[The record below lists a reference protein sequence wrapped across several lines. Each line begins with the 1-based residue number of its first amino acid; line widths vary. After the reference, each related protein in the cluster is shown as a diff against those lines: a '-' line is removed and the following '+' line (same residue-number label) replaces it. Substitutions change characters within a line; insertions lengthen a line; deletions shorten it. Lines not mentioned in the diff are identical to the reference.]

1 MPSSSR
7 KFPTRRAKLFAT
19 VSALA
24 LIAAVPGAMARPLG
38 GQPSSPSA
46 AAIAA
51 AQAAQVE
58 ASQAA
63 RDAQNALKRA
73 TLAVQAMQASQQA
86 ARDAARAQLNATPNI
101 VPNGLQ
107 PGGLQ
112 VAPGVAT
119 GANLWQGADLP
130 TENASG
136 GKANVTVKQSQQK
149 AILEWK
155 TFNVGGNTQLY
166 FDQSAGGANK
176 ADWIAFNRVL
186 DPSGA
191 PSRIL
196 GSIRAEGQVYII
208 NQNGIVFGGASQ
220 VNVGA
225 LVASSLALTN
235 EQFQAGINK
244 QLFGT
249 DASGNTYVYKP
260 QFGYLGQRQ
269 PNQFVSVN
277 DPSQVPGAVIGAA
290 PGNVNVEA
298 GARIETASGGKV
310 MLFAPKV
317 INSGQISAPDGQVI
331 MAAGEQVYLLTS
343 QTGVRGLDVA
353 VSSPMR
359 WLFDYYAMQAATNPL
374 APANAFA
381 QDLRNIVFPEMAARA
396 ASVGYRVVNDG
407 VVQSDRGNI
416 TIIGREIVQ
425 NGGLFASTKLNNRDG
440 SIRLLAWDQ
449 GMMANGSSF
458 SGSPL
463 QYWSTGSLTL
473 GANSVVMVTPDLS
486 DVEEIEQTSLATRYQ
501 PGRVELRGNLIDVQA
516 GASVIVPA
524 GKISI
529 VASTS
534 PLSGEEPISGEP
546 TVRDG
551 SRVYI
556 GENAYLSVAGLQDIA
571 VSMDRNFIEAQ
582 LYINELRDTPLY
594 RDSWLRGLKVIVDRR
609 RSGVFTSGPMAVVNW
624 IDGQPGRWVGTP
636 LADVSSWVGVG
647 KTDLAELS
655 TKAGSIVIK
664 SSGSIITREG
674 SLLDVSGGS
683 VRYTDGWNTTTK
695 LRGADGRIYNIG
707 DALPDQIY
715 TAVGGGFTRGN
726 AHWGVSQTWTGP
738 LSKSARTF
746 EKGYIEG
753 RDAGSIQFFAAEA
766 LVLEG
771 SYWGGVVVGQRQ
783 AALGNLAKA
792 GSLKIGAN
800 SDPARLWLPGNL
812 IIASDPARLPDDFNA
827 SSTLDTIWYDPNSTN
842 PHRDKVTYL
851 DPAVLAQSG
860 MGSFEFY
867 VAKGFTLGAGETLEL
882 LPGAKLNVISNVP
895 TSLPTTFTIDGTIRI
910 AGGDIWLV
918 GQNNTFGANS
928 RIDVS
933 GQWINELL
941 NPGASLLQQIDGGT
955 VQVAGSFE
963 QGAVID
969 VSGGAKLSGGGKPR
983 ITAGDAGRI
992 RLEIADANMLS
1003 NIDLRGYAAGSGGEL
1018 ELITSSNVELGGA
1031 ATNAAAFHL
1040 NDSLLGDRGFRSLS
1054 VTTQGTITV
1063 AEGASIEH
1071 RVSNLV
1077 IDTQKAFAAQT
1088 GTSMQGLGTLAVLP
1102 VYERVDRKPNA
1113 LSLVGGTNVTVGAGA
1128 VIRTDIGGSIVLATS
1143 EPGGQVVVKGTLDA
1157 PAGTIQLSA
1166 GNGDVTLV
1174 DGGSLLARGL
1184 ATLVKNGNLPPV
1196 VDVRAGGSVGISGA
1210 TVTLEAGSLV
1220 DVSGASGVLT
1230 VPMGGGLQRG
1240 STDYRIDSNGG
1251 SISISLQSGLIA
1263 GRLVANAGGPGAIN
1277 GKISINAEVSG
1288 GFNPIEAIKNDGGL
1302 GILDPD
1308 CWGYVA
1314 NGACDY
1320 NPLDVIGFDLARI
1333 VRDLGIP
1340 ASGPW
1345 LISKEMI
1352 ESGTGGNIIIT
1363 SAPAAGGSSVDPR
1376 NYGWTDATI
1385 QELRDTVGTDLL
1397 SIFPPTVQVRNVYV
1411 RPDVLASG
1419 SFADV
1424 SLTTAASI
1432 KLDNAVIKADRS
1444 LSISA
1449 PLVNFNGGSSTL
1461 IAPYMSLTGA
1471 GSSSTTREG
1480 RLTLVASVIDVN
1492 SEMDIRGFAETV
1504 FDTSD
1509 LRFRAPFDA
1518 AIPPLAML
1526 DVDGA
1531 LVLRAGQVYPASGVK
1546 ATIKASDRIT
1556 VERKDVVAPPLSA
1569 GGSLTLAAPIIEQN
1583 GVLRAPFGQITLKA
1597 SERLVLGAGS
1607 VTSVSGVGLVVPY
1620 GSLSN
1625 GENWLDP
1632 TKPGAVGADGALTAP
1647 PEKRISLEAPIVE
1660 SQAGSVID
1668 IRGGGDLYAREF
1680 VPGPGG
1686 SHDILAS
1693 ANSYAVIP
1701 GFTGVSPGG
1710 AVGERVWLA
1719 GGNGLAAGWYTLLPA
1734 SYAALPGAYLVS
1746 LVSPSTT
1753 TPLAKPVNLADGS
1766 VMMTGRRGDVLL
1778 GSEDQLSSVW
1788 RVMTGTQ
1795 LRRYTE
1801 YNEAFANTFFASEAF
1816 KLTQY
1821 RLTGINVVTPRLPL
1835 DGGAVVFKAMQ
1846 QLVLDGSL
1854 QAQTP
1859 EGGRGS
1865 LIDIAGTKIAIVG
1878 AGVDASSLRADG
1890 YLVIDSASLSKFGAG
1905 SLLIGG
1911 TRTGDPLGLRLD
1923 VTASDIL
1930 VRNDSGS
1937 ALTGPEV
1944 ILAASGLVD
1953 IGAGSVIKAEGTATS
1968 GAGNLIMKPQV
1979 AARYADP
1986 DGWDDGNPADD
1997 VLVSPSKDYGALI
2010 RVSNGDV
2017 VQVIRENVD
2026 TTIGGTV
2033 RVGEGVRL
2041 TADRALLIDATQT
2054 TDLAGSAVLSATSLS
2069 VASGRIGFGGGTSGL
2084 VLSLESLKQLNRA
2097 ESLTLRSYTTLDF
2110 YASFNLS
2117 GAGLASVT
2125 FDGAGLVGYGT
2136 NDIAVS
2142 GGQIAL
2148 INSGG
2153 GTATAGSGSG
2163 TLTLAADELILGA
2176 GTKTISG
2183 FDHVVLWGRRQ
2194 ITGQGNGGIDAGA
2207 AALTVDTPLLT
2218 GRSGAAQTLMT
2229 GGALRLTGAGTTSAS
2244 LEDSLGTRLTLKGQ
2258 TVEVAT
2264 RIAALG
2270 GAVELTAGAG
2280 GVALANGA
2288 VIDVGGFAKQFFDVS
2303 AYADAGRITL
2313 TAVDGGNVVVGGG
2326 AILNLAAHAGGGNA
2340 GRLAATASG
2349 GGTVVLDGAISA
2361 QAGASGKGGTFALDI
2376 AELPNFAAFADRLNA
2391 AGFTRSRQFRIR
2403 SGDVVVSR
2411 MTQVEDFQLAADQGR
2426 VTIAGTID
2434 ARATYGGNISISGG
2448 NGLVMEG
2455 AAYLLAGATDV
2466 ALGSGRVTLE
2476 AAGGRLDVRGGTID
2490 VAGGERGQVRFR
2502 ALQNAGHD
2510 GIAVDALAAHIIGA
2524 RSAVLEGVSVYN
2536 STTTSAVQVQ
2546 AVNDAGTFSTYAGTI
2561 ANALGFDLRDIAIM
2575 SGIEIRSIGDL
2586 VVDQDW
2592 NLFADFGASQREGT
2606 LTLRAAGNLIVN
2618 GNLSD
2623 GFDRADRSGVLQDAA
2638 SWNLRLVAGADLGS
2652 ASALTTVPLAGLGSN
2667 SGTITVGNSSAG
2679 KLVRTGTGDIEL
2691 RAGRNVDLAH
2701 YQSAIYTAGRK
2712 DTTIWNNFAAPSAA
2726 TYGIE
2731 GGHLTIAAGGNISS
2745 TLPANPKDNQ
2755 LFVEWL
2761 KHIGGTDQD
2770 YVFRSG
2776 EQSSWWIDYAQF
2788 AQGVGALGG
2797 GNVSVSAGGDLDNI
2811 LVALPTNGRVRGGRT
2826 SGEAKSLEM
2835 RNGGALT
2842 VDVEGALRAGYYYVG
2857 RGTGTIT
2864 AGETTTGRT
2873 VTIGGIGAQTY
2884 DIAPVF
2890 ALGDAALSVRTAGN
2904 LIVQTVLDPLM
2915 LTGDPVLLGGTSRQ
2929 SAIMS
2934 GYTNRT
2940 ALNLVSIGGNV
2951 SLINQGQFL
2960 SKDLTIGNV
2969 YNGDLD
2975 YSMIGVFATN
2985 LYPSITNVTALN
2997 GSITNFGKLFLAP
3010 GTHPDLQLLA
3020 DQDIVLGQLTQARG
3034 TPDMM
3039 PSAFRPV
3046 DGVNGLVIVL
3056 VGYSNAEFQD
3066 ARRSGFHSVLQN
3078 DIAVS
3083 DSVNFGYHS
3092 LYLHSIA
3099 NPDVLPN
3106 AGDYEPSR
3114 IYARRGTISNVL
3126 RRDAIDQFATR
3137 VMTAEQTWFR
3147 AGTDIRD
3154 INYQLRNIHSTD
3166 ASLLEAGNDIIGG
3179 TVQVQGPGLVMLST
3193 GRDVYGQALSITT
3206 TGNRSFDNNNRPIVG
3221 TDIRGLP
3228 EQGASI
3234 SVMAGL
3240 QGKRPSYDAFI
3251 AAYLDPAHV
3260 AAMPAYLTT
3269 TLPDGTLVP
3278 LYLTEQSEE
3287 RGGQQK
3293 LVRFGLVSFIEEVTG
3308 ETLSPL
3314 GAWARFQSLPELV
3327 RHTFVNRVYMQELR
3341 QAGRDQL
3348 TPDSRG
3354 RPLNGGYNRGYAAI
3368 AALFPGEGWR
3378 GDVLGQSLTLRTMA
3392 GGGIDVL
3399 APGGGLQIAALG
3411 AAIGDGQGLVAL
3423 GPGDINV
3430 FVKKSVTVN
3439 RSRILTFGGG
3449 DEALWA
3455 TLGDIDAGRGAK
3467 TARVPS
3473 APEVATSLDAVT
3485 RVRERADISG
3495 SGIGTIIGFAG
3506 VVQGDVDLVAPE
3518 GTVNAGDAGIRVAG
3532 NLNLAALRVLNAG
3545 NIEVGGQSKGV
3556 PVIEAPN
3563 IGGLT
3568 EAGNTAGAAAQQAAT
3583 PQQRANEQPSIII
3596 VEVLGFGGGD
3606 GDQERARKLE
3616 QRSQNPDSAVQI
3628 VGAGNLDLGA
3638 LQQLTAEERKR
3649 VVPASIDNKRA
3660 N

>member
-1 MPSSSR
+1 MPSSR
-7 KFPTRRAKLFAT
+7 KFTTRRAKLFAT

-38 GQPSSPSA
+38 GPPSSPSV

-51 AQAAQVE
+51 AQAAQLG

-86 ARDAARAQLNATPNI
+86 ARDAARAQLNANI

-130 TENASG
+130 VETVNG
-136 GKANVTVKQSQQK
+136 GQTNVTVKQSQQK

-166 FDQSAGGANK
+166 FDQTAGGANK
-176 ADWIAFNRVL
+176 ADWIALNRVL

-196 GSIRAEGQVYII
+196 GSIKAEGQVYVI

-249 DASGNTYVYKP
+249 DATGNTYVYKP
-260 QFGYLGQRQ
+260 QFGYLGQQQ
-269 PNQFVSVN
+269 PNQLVSVN

-298 GARIETASGGKV
+298 GARIETVNGGKV

-317 INSGQISAPDGQVI
+317 INSGQISTPDGQVI
-331 MAAGEQVYLLTS
+331 MAAGEQIYLLTS

-396 ASVGYRVVNDG
+396 ASVGYSVVNNG

-416 TIIGREIVQ
+416 TLIGREIVQ

-486 DVEEIEQTSLATRYQ
+486 DVEEIEQTSVTTRYQ
-501 PGRVELRGNLIDVQA
+501 AGRVQLRGNLINVQA

-609 RSGVFTSGPMAVVNW
+609 RSGVFTSGPMATVNW
-624 IDGQPGRWVGTP
+624 IEGQPGRWVGTP

-683 VRYTDGWNTTTK
+683 VRYTDGWNTTTT

-707 DALPDQIY
+707 DALPDQLY
-715 TAVGGGFTRGN
+715 TAIGGGFTRSN
-726 AHWGVSQTWTGP
+726 DHWHVSQTWTSP

-746 EKGYIEG
+746 EKGYTEG
-753 RDAGSIQFFAAEA
+753 RDAGSIQLFAAEA

-771 SYWGGVVVGQRQ
+771 SYWGGVVVGERQ
-783 AALGNLAKA
+783 AALGNLAKT
-792 GSLKIGAN
+792 GSLKIGGD
-800 SDPARLWLPGNL
+800 SDPARLWLPGDL
-812 IIASDPARLPDDFNA
+812 VIASDRVRLADDFNV
-827 SSTLDTIWYDPNSTN
+827 SSALDTIWYDPNSAN

-851 DPAVLAQSG
+851 DAAVLAQSG

-867 VAKGFTLGAGETLEL
+867 VAKGFTLREGEVLEL

-895 TSLPTTFTIDGTIRI
+895 SNLPTTFKVDGTIRI
-910 AGGDIWLV
+910 AGGNIWLV
-918 GQNNTFGANS
+918 GQNNTFGAKS

-933 GQWINELL
+933 GQWINELF
-941 NPGASLLQQIDGGT
+941 NPAASLIQKINGGT
-955 VQVAGSFE
+955 VQVAGDFE

-1018 ELITSSNVELGGA
+1018 ELVTSSNVELGGA
-1031 ATNAAAFHL
+1031 PTNAGTFHL
-1040 NDSLLGDRGFRSLS
+1040 SDSLLGERGFRSLS

-1063 AEGASIEH
+1063 AEGANIEH
-1071 RVSNLV
+1071 RVSSLV

-1088 GTSMQGLGTLAVLP
+1088 GTSLGTLGTLAVLP
-1102 VYERVDRKPNA
+1102 VYERAARKPNT
-1113 LSLVGGTNVTVGAGA
+1113 LSLLGGTNVTVGAGA
-1128 VIRTDIGGSIVLATS
+1128 VIRTDIGGTIALATS
-1143 EPGGQVVVKGTLDA
+1143 EADSQIVVKGTLDA

-1166 GNGDVTLV
+1166 NNGEVTLA

-1184 ATLVKNGNLPPV
+1184 ATLAKNGNLPPV

-1210 TVTLEAGSLV
+1210 TVNLEAGSLV
-1220 DVSGASGVLT
+1220 DVSGASGILT
-1230 VPMGGGLQRG
+1230 VPTGGLQRG

-1251 SISISLQSGLIA
+1251 SISITLQSGLIA
-1263 GRLVANAGGPGAIN
+1263 GRLVAKAGGPGAIN
-1277 GKISINAEVSG
+1277 GKISINAEVAG
-1288 GFNPIEAIKNDGGL
+1288 GFNPIDAIKNEWGL
-1302 GILDPD
+1302 GLLDPD

-1314 NGACDY
+1314 NGVCDY
-1320 NPLDVIGFDLARI
+1320 NPLDVIGFDLAPIARSI
-1333 VRDLGIP
+1333 DIP

-1352 ESGTGGNIIIT
+1352 EAATGGNIIIT
-1363 SAPAAGGSSVDPR
+1363 SASAGAGGGVDPR
-1376 NYGWTDATI
+1376 NFGWTDTTI
-1385 QELRDTVGTDLL
+1385 RELKDALQTDLL
-1397 SIFPPTVQVRNVYV
+1397 TIFPSTVQIRNVYV

-1424 SLTTAASI
+1424 SLKTPTSI

-1444 LSISA
+1444 LTILA
-1449 PLVNFNGGSSTL
+1449 PLVNFNGGRSTL
-1461 IAPYMSLTGA
+1461 IAPHISLTGSA
-1471 GSSSTTREG
+1471 SSSTRREG
-1480 RLTLVASVIDVN
+1480 SLTLVASVIDVN
-1492 SEMDIRGFAETV
+1492 SEMDIRGFAQTV

-1509 LRFRAPFDA
+1509 LRLNAPFDA
-1518 AIPPLAML
+1518 NIAPLSVL

-1531 LVLRAGQVYPASGVK
+1531 LVLRAGQVYPATGVK

-1556 VERKDVVAPPLSA
+1556 VERKDAVAPPLSA

-1597 SERLVLGAGS
+1597 GERLILGTGS
-1607 VTSVSGVGLVVPY
+1607 VTSVSGAGLVMPY
-1620 GSLSN
+1620 GNLSN

-1632 TKPGAVGADGALTAP
+1632 TKPGAVGSDGVLTAP

-1660 SQAGSVID
+1660 SRAGSVID

-1746 LVSPSTT
+1746 LVSPATT
-1753 TPLAKPVNLADGS
+1753 APLAKPVNLSDGS
-1766 VMMTGRRGDVLL
+1766 VMMTGRRGDALL

-1795 LRRYTE
+1795 FRRYTE
-1801 YNEAFANTFFASEAF
+1801 YNEAFANTFFASEGF

-1821 RLTGINVVTPRLPL
+1821 RLTGLNVVTPRLPL
-1835 DGGAVVFKAMQ
+1835 DGGAVVFKATQ

-1859 EGGRGS
+1859 DGGRGS
-1865 LIDIAGTKIAIVG
+1865 LIDIAGSKIAIVG
-1878 AGVDASSLRADG
+1878 AGVDAASLHADG

-1930 VRNDSGS
+1930 VRNDFGS
-1937 ALTGPEV
+1937 ALTGPEI

-1953 IGAGSVIKAEGTATS
+1953 IGAGSVIKAEGAATS

-1997 VLVSPSKDYGALI
+1997 VLVAPSKDYGALI
-2010 RVSNGDV
+2010 RVSNGDA

-2054 TDLAGSAVLSATSLS
+2054 TDLAGSAVLSAASLS
-2069 VASGRIGFGGGTSGL
+2069 VASGRIGFGGGTNGL

-2110 YASFNLS
+2110 YSSFNLS

-2125 FDGAGLVGYGT
+2125 FDGAGLVGYGAD
-2136 NDIAVS
+2136 DIAVS
-2142 GGQIAL
+2142 GGSIAL
-2148 INSGG
+2148 NNSGG
-2153 GTATAGSGSG
+2153 GTATAGNGSG
-2163 TLTLAADELILGA
+2163 TLTLTADELILGA

-2183 FDHVVLWGRRQ
+2183 FDRVVLSGRRQ
-2194 ITGQGNGGIDAGA
+2194 ITGQGNGGIDAGGA
-2207 AALTVDTPLLT
+2207 SLTLDTPLLT
-2218 GRSGAAQTLMT
+2218 GRSGAAQSLATS
-2229 GGALRLTGAGTTSAS
+2229 GVLRLAGAGAAATSPA
-2244 LEDSLGTRLTLKGQ
+2244 DSLGTRLTLKGQ

-2264 RIAALG
+2264 RIVALG

-2280 GVALANGA
+2280 GVTLASGA
-2288 VIDVGGFAKQFFDVS
+2288 VIDVGGFAKQFFDVN
-2303 AYADAGRITL
+2303 AYADAGRISL
-2313 TAVDGGNVVVGGG
+2313 TAVDGGNVVVGAG

-2340 GRLAATASG
+2340 GKLAATASG
-2349 GGTVVLDGAISA
+2349 GGTVVLDGAIAA
-2361 QAGASGKGGTFALDI
+2361 QAGANGKGGTFVLDI

-2403 SGDVVVSR
+2403 SGDVVVSG

-2426 VTIAGTID
+2426 VTIAGIID
-2434 ARATYGGNISISGG
+2434 ARAAYGGNISISGG
-2448 NGLVMEG
+2448 NGLVMDG
-2455 AAYLLAGATDV
+2455 AAYLLAGATDA

-2476 AAGGRLDVRGGTID
+2476 ASGGRLDVRGGTID
-2490 VAGGERGQVRFR
+2490 VAGGERGRVRFR
-2502 ALQNAGHD
+2502 ALQNADHD
-2510 GIAVDALAAHIIGA
+2510 GIAVDALAAHIVGA
-2524 RSAVLEGVSVYN
+2524 RSAVLEGVSVYTGAAT
-2536 STTTSAVQVQ
+2536 STVQVQ
-2546 AVNDAGTFSTYAGTI
+2546 AVNDAQTFGTHAGAI
-2561 ANALGFDLRDIAIM
+2561 AGALGFDPRDIAVM
-2575 SGIEIRSIGDL
+2575 AGIEIRSTGDL

-2592 NLFADFGASQREGT
+2592 NLFTDFGASQREGT

-2623 GFDRADRSGVLQDAA
+2623 GFDRADRSGVLQDLA

-2652 ASALTTVPLAGLGSN
+2652 ASALTTVPLAGLGTN
-2667 SGTITVGNSSAG
+2667 SGTVTVGSSNG
-2679 KLVRTGTGDIEL
+2679 GMLVRTGTGDIDL
-2691 RAGRNVDLAH
+2691 RAGRDLNLAH
-2701 YQSAIYTAGRK
+2701 YQSTIYTAGRK
-2712 DTTIWNNFAAPSAA
+2712 DTTIWDNFSAPSAA
-2726 TYGIE
+2726 SYGIE

-2745 TLPANPKDNQ
+2745 ALPANLKDNQ

-2797 GNVSVSAGGDLDNI
+2797 GNVSVAAGGDLNNV

-2826 SGEAKSLEM
+2826 SSEAKSLEM

-2864 AGETTTGRT
+2864 AGEATTGRT

-2890 ALGDAALSVRTAGN
+2890 ALGDAAMSVRTAGN

-2915 LTGDPVLLGGTSRQ
+2915 LSGDPLLLGGTSRQ
-2929 SAIMS
+2929 SAIIS
-2934 GYTNRT
+2934 GYTSRT

-2951 SLINQGQFL
+2951 SLVNQGQFL
-2960 SKDLTIGNV
+2960 SKDLTIGSV
-2969 YNGDLD
+2969 YDGDLD

-3010 GTHPDLQLLA
+3010 GTHPELQLLA

-3039 PSAFRPV
+3039 PSALRPV

-3066 ARRSGFHSVLQN
+3066 ARRSGLHSVLQN
-3078 DIAVS
+3078 DISAR
-3083 DSVNFGYHS
+3083 DPVNFGYHS

-3099 NPDVLPN
+3099 NPEILPN

-3166 ASLLEAGNDIIGG
+3166 VSLLEAGNDIIGG
-3179 TVQVQGPGLVMLST
+3179 TVQVQGPGLIMLNT
-3193 GRDVYGQALSITT
+3193 GRDVYGQALSVTT
-3206 TGNRSFDNNNRPIVG
+3206 TGNRSFDSNNRPIVD
-3221 TDIRGLP
+3221 TDIKGLP

-3240 QGKRPSYDAFI
+3240 QAKRPSYDAFI
-3251 AAYLDPAHV
+3251 AAYLDPARV
-3260 AAMPAYLTT
+3260 AAMPSYLTT

-3278 LYLTEQSEE
+3278 LYLTELSEK
-3287 RGGQQK
+3287 RGDQQK
-3293 LVRFGLVSFIEEVTG
+3293 LVRFGLVSFIREVTG

-3327 RHTFVNRVYMQELR
+3327 RYGFVNRVYMQELR
-3341 QAGRDQL
+3341 EAGRDQL
-3348 TPDSRG
+3348 TPDSNG
-3354 RPLNGGYNRGYAAI
+3354 KPLNGGYNRGYAAI
-3368 AALFPGEGWR
+3368 ATLFPDEGWK
-3378 GDVLGQSLTLRTMA
+3378 GDVLGRSLTLRTMA

-3399 APGGGLQIAALG
+3399 APGGGLQVAALG
-3411 AAIGDGQGLVAL
+3411 AVIGDGQGLVAL
-3423 GPGDINV
+3423 GSGDINV

-3473 APEVATSLDAVT
+3473 APDVTTSLDAVT
-3485 RVRERADISG
+3485 RVQERADISG

-3532 NLNLAALRVLNAG
+3532 NLNLAALRVLNVG
-3545 NIEVGGQSKGV
+3545 NIEVGGRSKGV

-3568 EAGNTAGAAAQQAAT
+3568 EAGNAAGAAAQQAAT
-3583 PQQRANEQPSIII
+3583 PQQRANEQPSVII

-3606 GDQERARKLE
+3606 GEQERARKPE

-3628 VGAGNLDLGA
+3628 VGAGNLDPGA
-3638 LQQLTAEERKR
+3638 LQQLTIEERKR
-3649 VVPASIDNKRA
+3649 VVPASADNKRA
-3660 N
+3660 H